1 MRKVHGAAIGLSILG
16 GVFGCAPTAKI
27 SASPNAVCAGRA
39 VRLSWEGSAAGELT
53 SEPASPADS
62 GLGDVPATGS
72 KTVHPRTTTI
82 YRFEVGSVL
91 ATRAVATEVRVLE
104 VPKEPVRVAPT
115 ASEEDGVACLG
126 DRIRATAHVPADAW
140 DKRLRVDLVSSG
152 DGRTYK
158 VVHQVARAEVGA
170 EASAEFRDLP
180 LAGAWQL
187 ETALRPGEDCGAL
200 APDSLSIRVS
210 LICAE

>member
-1 MRKVHGAAIGLSILG
+1 MRKLHRAVVGLSVLG

-27 SASPNAVCAGRA
+27 SANPNAVCAGRA
-39 VRLSWEGSAAGELT
+39 VRLSWEGSSAGELT
-53 SEPASPADS
+53 SEPASTDS
-62 GLGDVPATGS
+62 AGLGDVPASGS
-72 KTVHPRTTTI
+72 KTVHPRTTTT
-82 YRFEVGSVL
+82 YRFEVGSIL
-91 ATRAVATEVRVLE
+91 ASRAVTTEVRVLE
-104 VPKEPVRVAPT
+104 VPKEPVRVSPT

-158 VVHQVARAEVGA
+158 VLHQVARADVGP

-200 APDSLSIRVS
+200 APDSLSIQVS
-210 LICAE
+210 LICAD